1 MWVSLPIAIVEPNWI
16 GREMAKQQDEYL
28 KAISELK
35 KVGDWT
41 LKELLGQG
49 AFNWVIAAQKASV
62 DGSKIK
68 GAIKLAKPSTSRD
81 TFVHEFKTLQRIDSP
96 YIPKVLDSGIA
107 GVLLNK
113 TEWQFPWF
121 AIEII
126 KADTLEEEVEQ
137 HGILHKQEWLELA
150 HDLLCAVS
158 ATHEAGIIHLDIKPD
173 QILRHSRRSILVD
186 FGNSTMANV
195 LDDGAIGISHYM
207 YASPEQVN
215 PNQDQEDLGYESDIF
230 NVGST
235 LVYAGTG
242 VPPWDPPPRSGNIRN
257 FKGSLLTRM
266 TTIPPRT
273 DGLDDE
279 QKRIIDLMLQTNPA
293 NRTSAADALDLIR
306 TMLPTGSS
314 RKNSDYKFKNM
325 RSVPQKLTINQKLDK
340 VIAKQNAALAVEEA
354 KRELLKDPSYVKVQ
368 LNEGKSDSSRSDVR
382 VKVQVKKSSEA
393 KDILLN
399 RGDNWWTGLR
409 ATIWLGLTTGPIGT
423 GIRFYFLE
431 GKGYEKTYA
440 QLDRNLAAF
449 LFSLF
454 TFGLATPFVAIE
466 RFRRSKNSVYLKRLV
481 ASVSA
486 IIGFV
491 AVPAIGNVIGVDSPY
506 YWIIATTWLVSG
518 ITHLV
523 LIPVVAFKQP
533 KVKSKTKSGTKEVS
547 KAKPAKT
554 KSDA

>member
-1 MWVSLPIAIVEPNWI
+1 VSLPIAIVEPNWI
-16 GREMAKQQDEYL
+16 GGEMAKQQDEYL

-107 GVLLNK
+107 SVLLNK

-242 VPPWDPPPRSGNIRN
+242 VPPWDPPSRSGNIRN

-273 DGLDDE
+273 EGLDDE

-325 RSVPQKLTINQKLDK
+325 RSVAQKLTINQKLDK

-354 KRELLKDPSYVKVQ
+354 KRELLKDPSYVKIK
-368 LNEGKSDSSRSDVR
+368 LNDRDSDSPSSDVR
-382 VKVQVKKSSEA
+382 VKVKTKKSSTA

-399 RGDNWWTGLR
+399 RGENWWTALR
-409 ATIWLGLTTGPIGT
+409 LTIWLGIATGPIGT

-431 GKGYEKTYA
+431 KKQYDKPYA

-449 LFSLF
+449 IFSLF
-454 TFGLATPFVAIE
+454 TLGLATPFVAIE
-466 RFRRSKNSVYLKRLV
+466 RYRRSKNAAHLLRFCAAVLAPVLFIALPFIGQSASAGSLTYWLFITVWLLV
-481 ASVSA
+481 
-486 IIGFV
+486 FV
-491 AVPAIGNVIGVDSPY
+491 AHVA
-506 YWIIATTWLVSG
+506 
-518 ITHLV
+518 
-523 LIPVVAFKQP
+523 LIPIVAFKEVKAKP
-533 KVKSKTKSGTKEVS
+533 DTKSDTNSAKKKSERKSKTDG
-547 KAKPAKT
+547 
-554 KSDA
+554 

>member
-1 MWVSLPIAIVEPNWI
+1 
-16 GREMAKQQDEYL
+16 
-28 KAISELK
+28 
-35 KVGDWT
+35 
-41 LKELLGQG
+41 
-49 AFNWVIAAQKASV
+49 V

-68 GAIKLAKPSTSRD
+68 GAIKLAKPSTSHD

-107 GVLLNK
+107 SVLHNK
-113 TEWQFPWF
+113 SEWKFPWF

-242 VPPWDPPPRSGNIRN
+242 VPPWDPPSRSGNIRN

-273 DGLDDE
+273 EGLDEE

-306 TMLPTGSS
+306 SMLPTGSS

-340 VIAKQNAALAVEEA
+340 VIAKQNAALAKEEA
-354 KRELLKDPSYVKVQ
+354 KRELLKDPSYVKVK
-368 LNEGKSDSSRSDVR
+368 LNNGNSNESNSDVR
-382 VKVQVKKSSEA
+382 VQVRTKKPSTRNNV
-393 KDILLN
+393 LLKI
-399 RGDNWWTGLR
+399 GENWWTALR
-409 ATIWLGLTTGPIGT
+409 LTIALAITTGPIGT

-431 GKGYEKTYA
+431 KKQYDKPFA
-440 QLDRNLAAF
+440 QVDRNLAAF
-449 LFSLF
+449 FFSLY
-454 TFGLATPFVAIE
+454 TFGFATPFVAFE
-466 RFRRSKNSVYLKRLV
+466 RFRQTKNYSHLKRSGLAASALV
-481 ASVSA
+481 MSFGLPIVFGESLTASNPSYA
-486 IIGFV
+486 IV
-491 AVPAIGNVIGVDSPY
+491 LTVWAVIFMV
-506 YWIIATTWLVSG
+506 
-518 ITHLV
+518 HFV
-523 LIPVVAFKQP
+523 LIPVVAFKSVKPQAEAEAP
-533 KVKSKTKSGTKEVS
+533 KSVKKKSESKTKT
-547 KAKPAKT
+547 
-554 KSDA
+554 DD

>member
-1 MWVSLPIAIVEPNWI
+1 MSLPIAIVEPNWI
-16 GREMAKQQDEYL
+16 GGEMAKQQDEYL

-107 GVLLNK
+107 SVLLNK

-242 VPPWDPPPRSGNIRN
+242 VPPWDPPSRSGNIRN

-273 DGLDDE
+273 EGLDDE

-306 TMLPTGSS
+306 SMLPTGSS

-354 KRELLKDPSYVKVQ
+354 KRELLKDPSYVKVK
-368 LNEGKSDSSRSDVR
+368 LNNADSDASDSDVR
-382 VKVQVKKSSEA
+382 VKVKVSKSSTA

-399 RGDNWWTGLR
+399 RGENWWTALR
-409 ATIWLGLTTGPIGT
+409 LTIWLGLTTGPIGT

-431 GKGYEKTYA
+431 KKQYDKPYA

-449 LFSLF
+449 IFSLL

-466 RFRRSKNSVYLKRLV
+466 RYRRSKNSAHLARFG
-481 ASVSA
+481 ASVLAPVLFIALPFIGESA
-486 IIGFV
+486 SAGSLI
-491 AVPAIGNVIGVDSPY
+491 
-506 YWIIATTWLVSG
+506 YWIFIAGWSLVF
-518 ITHLV
+518 IAHV
-523 LIPVVAFKQP
+523 ALIPIVAFKSVKAKP
-533 KVKSKTKSGTKEVS
+533 EAKPSLNSEKKKPERKSKTDG
-547 KAKPAKT
+547 
-554 KSDA
+554 

>member
-1 MWVSLPIAIVEPNWI
+1 
-16 GREMAKQQDEYL
+16 MAKQQDDYL
-28 KAISELK
+28 KAIGELK

-62 DGSKIK
+62 DGTKIK
-68 GAIKLAKPSTSRD
+68 GAIKLAKPSTSQD

-107 GVLLNK
+107 SVTLNR
-113 TEWQFPWF
+113 TEWKFPWF

-242 VPPWDPPPRSGNIRN
+242 VPPWDPPSRSGNIRN
-257 FKGSLLTRM
+257 FKGSLLKRM

-279 QKRIIDLMLQTNPA
+279 QKRIIELMLQTNPA

-306 TMLPTGSS
+306 SMLPTGSS

-325 RSVPQKLTINQKLDK
+325 RSVPQKLTMNQKLDK
-340 VIAKQNAALAVEEA
+340 VIAKQNAALAKEEA
-354 KRELLKDPSYVKVQ
+354 KRELLKDPSYVKVK
-368 LNEGKSDSSRSDVR
+368 LNNGGSGESNSDVR
-382 VKVQVKKSSEA
+382 VQVKTRNLSNGQDS
-393 KDILLN
+393 LLYIEE
-399 RGDNWWTGLR
+399 NWWAALRLTIGL
-409 ATIWLGLTTGPIGT
+409 AVATGPIGT
-423 GIRFYFLE
+423 GIRFYYLE
-431 GKGYEKTYA
+431 KQKYEKPFA
-440 QLDRNLAAF
+440 QIDRNLAAF
-449 LFSLF
+449 FFSLF
-454 TFGLATPFVAIE
+454 TFGLATPFVALE
-466 RFRRSKNSVYLKRLV
+466 RFRQTKNYSHLKRF
-481 ASVSA
+481 
-486 IIGFV
+486 G
-491 AVPAIGNVIGVDSPY
+491 
-506 YWIIATTWLVSG
+506 IATLALVVAFGLPPGFGEEIAAGSPSYVALLTVWTLVF
-518 ITHLV
+518 ISHFV
-523 LIPVVAFKQP
+523 LIPIVAFKSVKP
-533 KVKSKTKSGTKEVS
+533 KPEAKNSKSVKKKSERKPKT
-547 KAKPAKT
+547 
-554 KSDA
+554 DA